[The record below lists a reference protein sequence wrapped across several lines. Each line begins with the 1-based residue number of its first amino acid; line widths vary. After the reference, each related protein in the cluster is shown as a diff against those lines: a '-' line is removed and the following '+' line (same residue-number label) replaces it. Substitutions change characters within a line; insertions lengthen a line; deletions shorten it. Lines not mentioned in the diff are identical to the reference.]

1 MQYFGNKFL
10 KNHDISGIRSVKIM
24 IFREFIDPKKAY
36 SRFLD
41 GNQLVL
47 YYDARNHDA
56 MPCCRL
62 SNGYYCHSSQKGTV
76 YPKNLVVVVTIRIFA
91 GS

>member
-1 MQYFGNKFL
+1 
-10 KNHDISGIRSVKIM
+10 M

-62 SNGYYCHSSQKGTV
+62 SNECYCHSSQKGAV
-76 YPKNLVVVVTIRIFA
+76 YPSFLAYWVMSRIFA
-91 GS
+91 GSKIIEKIWRRR